1 MARFV
6 AQRGGFDPIK
16 DLGIIVPYR
25 RQIALVRNALL
36 QSPHPE
42 LAEVTIDTVE
52 RFQGSEC
59 NTIIYG
65 FTVTRASQLAF
76 LCSTQFEDECGQ
88 WVDRKLNV
96 ALTRARERMLI
107 VGYRPLLE
115 RVPLFR
121 ELIDFC
127 ESAH

>member
-1 MARFV
+1 M
-6 AQRGGFDPIK
+6 
-16 DLGIIVPYR
+16 PYR

-121 ELIDFC
+121 ELIAFC

>member
-1 MARFV
+1 M
-6 AQRGGFDPIK
+6 
-16 DLGIIVPYR
+16 
-25 RQIALVRNALL
+25 RNALL
-36 QSPHPE
+36 QSAHPE
-42 LAEVTIDTVE
+42 LADVTIDTVE

-65 FTVTRASQLAF
+65 FTVSRASQLAF
-76 LCSTQFEDECGQ
+76 LCGTQFEDECGQ

-107 VGYRPLLE
+107 VGHRPLLE
-115 RVPLFR
+115 RVPLFG

-127 ESAH
+127 ESGQ